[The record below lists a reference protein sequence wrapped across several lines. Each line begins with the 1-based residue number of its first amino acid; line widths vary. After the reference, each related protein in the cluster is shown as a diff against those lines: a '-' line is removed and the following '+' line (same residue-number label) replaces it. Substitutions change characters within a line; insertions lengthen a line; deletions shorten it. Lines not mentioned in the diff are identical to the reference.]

1 MREVVL
7 DTETTGLDPKS
18 GDRLVEIACLE
29 LVNRI
34 PTGKVWHEYFNP
46 EREMPKAAF
55 AVHGLSTEFLST
67 KPLFSALAND
77 FLAFIEDATLVIHNA
92 SFDIGFLNHELGLLN
107 LPPITMDR
115 VVDTL
120 AIARRKHPGA
130 ANSLDA
136 LCKRY
141 SIDASSRT
149 VHGALIDTELL
160 AEVYVTLIG
169 GHQARFNLD
178 PAGDSNFKSGRANGG
193 GRPGRPNRLPPRIT
207 PDELEAHRAFVETLG
222 PNRVWANYEEQ
233 KNETAGQ
240 ADS

>member
-1 MREVVL
+1 MREIVL
-7 DTETTGLDPKS
+7 DTETTGFDPKN

-29 LVNRI
+29 LINRI

-67 KPLFSALAND
+67 KPLFATLAND
-77 FLAFIEDATLVIHNA
+77 FLEFIGVATLVIHNA
-92 SFDIGFLNHELGLLN
+92 SFDVGFLNQELGLLE
-107 LPPITMDR
+107 LPTIRMDR

-130 ANSLDA
+130 PNSLDA

-169 GHQARFNLD
+169 GHQAQFNLN
-178 PAGDSNFKSGRANGG
+178 PAGYLDELTGPNGR
-193 GRPGRPNRLPPRIT
+193 GRPSRPSPLPSRIT
-207 PDELEAHRAFVETLG
+207 PDEAEAHRAFVELLG
-222 PNRVWANYEEQ
+222 PNRVWTVYEEADDAKQ
-233 KNETAGQ
+233 NAG
-240 ADS
+240 

>member
-46 EREMPKAAF
+46 ERDMPKAAF

-67 KPLFSALAND
+67 KPLFSALASD
-77 FLAFIEDATLVIHNA
+77 FLTFIEDAILVIHNA
-92 SFDIGFLNHELGLLN
+92 NFDIGFLNHELGRIN
-107 LPPITMDR
+107 LPTISMDR

-178 PAGDSNFKSGRANGG
+178 PAGANDYRRGAANGAG
-193 GRPGRPNRLPPRIT
+193 QPGRPTPLPPRIT
-207 PDELEAHRAFVETLG
+207 PDELEAHRAFVDTLG
-222 PNRVWANYEEQ
+222 PNRVWAKYEEQ
-233 KNETAGQ
+233 NDDAAGPPEG
-240 ADS
+240 

>member
-1 MREVVL
+1 MREIVL
-7 DTETTGLDPKS
+7 DTETTGLNPKA
-18 GDRLVEIACLE
+18 GDRVVEIACLE

-34 PTGKVWHEYFNP
+34 PTGKTWHEYLNP

-55 AVHGLSTEFLST
+55 DVHGLSTEFLAT

-77 FLAFIEDATLVIHNA
+77 FLEFISDATLVIHNA
-92 SFDIGFLNHELGLLN
+92 SFDIGFLNHELGLLG
-107 LPPITMDR
+107 LPPIGMDR

-130 ANSLDA
+130 PNSLDA

-169 GHQARFNLD
+169 GHQARLDLD
-178 PAGDSNFKSGRANGG
+178 PGG
-193 GRPGRPNRLPPRIT
+193 GNEWSQNASLRARLGRPAPLPPRIT
-207 PDELEAHRAFVETLG
+207 PDEMEAHRAFVESLG
-222 PNRVWANYEEQ
+222 PKRVWTLYDGGDQTE
-233 KNETAGQ
+233 GQ
-240 ADS
+240 S

>member
-67 KPLFSALAND
+67 KPLFSSLAND
-77 FLAFIEDATLVIHNA
+77 FLVFIEDATLVIHNA
-92 SFDIGFLNHELGLLN
+92 SFDVGFLNHELGRLN
-107 LPPITMDR
+107 LPLITMDR

-178 PAGDSNFKSGRANGG
+178 PEGANSFRGRGANGG
-193 GRPGRPNRLPPRIT
+193 GRPQRPIPLPPRAT
-207 PDELEAHRAFVETLG
+207 PDELEAHRAFVESLG
-222 PNRVWANYEEQ
+222 ANRIWASYEGQ
-233 KNETAGQ
+233 KDEPGDQ
-240 ADS
+240 A

>member
-1 MREVVL
+1 MREIVL
-7 DTETTGLDPKS
+7 DTETTGFDPKA

-29 LVNRI
+29 MVNRI

-55 AVHGLSTEFLST
+55 EVHGLSTEFLST
-67 KPLFSALAND
+67 KPLFSALASD
-77 FLAFIEDATLVIHNA
+77 FLEFIGDATLVIHNA
-92 SFDIGFLNHELGLLN
+92 NFDVNFLNHELGLLN
-107 LPPITMDR
+107 LPAITMNR

-130 ANSLDA
+130 GNSLDA

-160 AEVYVTLIG
+160 ADVYVTMIG

-178 PAGDSNFKSGRANGG
+178 PGGDRSQWGGANGR
-193 GRPGRPNRLPPRIT
+193 GRPQRPSPLPPRVT
-207 PDELEAHRAFVETLG
+207 PDEAEAHRAFVESLG
-222 PNRVWANYEEQ
+222 PNRVWTLYEGGDKDKDQ
-233 KNETAGQ
+233 
-240 ADS
+240 S